1 MVALVIYALFQM
13 DVMDIQNPKSWL
25 NLDLFLIAMKLQL
38 DNTVGDKVFNILPEG
53 KQSELIGR
61 KADFAIVAWISL

>member
-53 KQSELIGR
+53 KQLELIGR